1 MTLLTWLPLGLIIGG
16 AILLVMWPRAV
27 DDEDEPL
34 LTDDELRAIDARVRA
49 QFEKHGLWRER

>member
-27 DDEDEPL
+27 DEDEPL
-34 LTDDELRAIDARVRA
+34 LDDDELRAIDARVRA

>member
-27 DDEDEPL
+27 DEDEPL

-49 QFEKHGLWRER
+49 QFERHGLWRER

>member
-1 MTLLTWLPLGLIIGG
+1 MTLLTWLPLGLIIGA

-27 DDEDEPL
+27 DEDEPL

-49 QFEKHGLWRER
+49 QFERHGLWRER

>member
-27 DDEDEPL
+27 DEDEPL

>member
-1 MTLLTWLPLGLIIGG
+1 MTLLTWLPLGLIIGA

-27 DDEDEPL
+27 DEDEPL

>member
-1 MTLLTWLPLGLIIGG
+1 
-16 AILLVMWPRAV
+16 V

-34 LTDDELRAIDARVRA
+34 LDDDELRAIDARVRA